1 MHYGI
6 SSLFIRPPRASYG
19 TRALGPRFQKLTL
32 WNGDNITIERRDFH
46 VRNRRNYSLECT
58 LYIPFTTDA
67 KAKKAA
73 AQKVAS
79 KDKEVRKDVILY
91 CHGASGGRLD
101 GLTDAWEI
109 AMQHRIALCTFDFS
123 GCGLSQG
130 DTVTLGFF
138 EEDDIR
144 TVIRALATSFKY
156 SHITLWGRS
165 MGAVAAVRLMS
176 HGTEIPPPPFFS
188 PPSYKKWSAE
198 ELLDLLED
206 LGGKA
211 EEFYNLY
218 HDEDAM
224 LEPVSLSKDRRTALI
239 QKVELLSSRKRF
251 AEAAK
256 LEQKK
261 AALERKLK
269 QGEGEVRETSY
280 MNAVKCMILD
290 SPYGDLWKVSQ
301 HLVEHYKTMLPAFI
315 LRGVANTGL
324 PMLRKAV
331 LNRIPE
337 FDIKKMAILEN
348 AKRCRIP
355 CVILHGKQDNL
366 IPWKQSEHL
375 FQAYGNPG
383 LIIEEN
389 KKEEE
394 EEAEKSDKRFQSSGG
409 GTTKDD
415 KKQQKLDNNANIGQK
430 KKRANQKFMRVSCG
444 RLLFKAPKRRPSS
457 VAVAVAGGEG
467 GGGGGAKGMIDTT
480 SRNGGVE
487 GEGAGRSSSSG
498 LSSSS
503 SVVEEEEKQQ
513 EDIDHTRL
521 RQVEEKEEK
530 DDDKSLKL
538 QHSRNSNDGLSSSS
552 SSSTQRYEA
561 QELSPIGI
569 PRTLIL
575 VDGDHNSLR
584 PIRYYDSLSDF
595 IWRRF
600 YKKSP
605 PVDNNLP
612 NCPLNVVPAYLKKS
626 TLRFYYGVAMISEF
640 TEQKVTINKLFQAPL
655 SSPESTA
662 SSSSSSPEGGNIE
675 SKTIVGQG
683 GEKVSSSNNSS
694 ESPST
699 TDETDHPRSSTPS
712 TNSEAPAAAAAANMP
727 SSSSSSYSSSSNIR
741 SGTSSESSTPEK
753 KSRPNDEKKE
763 RAKKRK
769 YGSGGSG
776 VSCSVR
782 TVSVS
787 WRVVLGLHPRKG
799 LLIMRPYSGGTLY
812 SVRYTELLSCEVV
825 DPVQLE
831 FVFLDSH
838 QIQRRVRFYNT
849 RVLGLK
855 DHIDRCMRRLT
866 TTTSMSDAQV
876 ARAISAN
883 LASACATLVDKHLL
897 LHRGLT
903 TERVRSIADSLI
915 ETIESMM
922 KERDKA
928 GKAVN
933 TTQRTRLLVDRAVVK
948 AVQERTGWRPDIESL
963 AKAKAEKAKEM
974 LAQREAANCVIS

>member
-1 MHYGI
+1 MELNEWKLSHSEAKSLGFAGI
-6 SSLFIRPPRASYG
+6 KVQFPVQKIEKIHWKSRNTAHVGSIRDGITTALVWVQCNQTNQEISKSFVRHTRHWASYG

-198 ELLDLLED
+198 ELLELLED

-224 LEPVSLSKDRRTALI
+224 LEPVSLSKDQRIALI

-355 CVILHGKQDNL
+355 CIILHGKQDNL

-683 GEKVSSSNNSS
+683 GEK
-694 ESPST
+694 
-699 TDETDHPRSSTPS
+699 
-712 TNSEAPAAAAAANMP
+712 
-727 SSSSSSYSSSSNIR
+727 
-741 SGTSSESSTPEK
+741 EK